1 MHCDLGDNRAGIID
15 HWRPILLIG
24 AQPSDFPAFCD
35 INAPEVERFSVSS
48 LAVAGEERR
57 AVAEVCSLFP
67 AARVAEAGRKR
78 NKANKKGRCNDLL
91 DSCS

>member
-1 MHCDLGDNRAGIID
+1 MTCTAIQAITVLKSLVSYSIN
-15 HWRPILLIG
+15 G

-35 INAPEVERFSVSS
+35 INAREVERFSVSC
-48 LAVAGEERR
+48 LAVAVEECR

-67 AARVAEAGRKR
+67 AARTAEAGRKR
-78 NKANKKGRCNDLL
+78 NKADRKGRCNGLL